1 MVTYSPSRRLQV
13 GSKYPGYQLGRVLP
27 LKAPTRDTSAWGP
40 GSTLCTEVRNNK
52 QHKQLEITKTIQP
65 VEMGNQRVHTQVK

>member
-1 MVTYSPSRRLQV
+1 MVTYSPGQRWQV
-13 GSKYPGYQLGRVLP
+13 GSKNPGYQLRPVLP

-40 GSTLCTEVRNNK
+40 GSTLCTEVKNNK

-65 VEMGNQRVHTQVK
+65 VEMGNRRVHIQVK